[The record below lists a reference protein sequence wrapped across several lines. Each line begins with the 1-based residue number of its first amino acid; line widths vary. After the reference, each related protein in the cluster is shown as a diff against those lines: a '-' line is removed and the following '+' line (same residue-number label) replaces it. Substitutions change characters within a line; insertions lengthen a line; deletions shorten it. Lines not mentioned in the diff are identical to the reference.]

1 MASVP
6 ASQIFTSK
14 VDSVDFWLQRNLHDQ
29 FCRCLELH
37 PSSQLQAP
45 RRAADLL
52 SSTPFTATVRWD
64 DQYRPRRFRSCCSW
78 NKPSSRTRAGVK
90 CEECEMRNVQS
101 IPSSGKHACMGPGG
115 ANCSGAHCWLPALHM
130 GLYNKVVTYFFLY
143 RWVALSTITP
153 SLIESA

>member
-6 ASQIFTSK
+6 ASRFLLAKWLVLIFGLREISMTSSAD
-14 VDSVDFWLQRNLHDQ
+14 VYN
-29 FCRCLELH
+29 CTH
-37 PSSQLQAP
+37 PHAP
-45 RRAADLL
+45 RGAADLL

-64 DQYRPRRFRSCCSW
+64 DRYRPRRFRSCCSW

-115 ANCSGAHCWLPALHM
+115 TNCSGAHCWLPALHM